1 MQNCVYYFYINGTKV
16 NPVYKNDLAKEIS
29 AETGQ
34 QFLREKLTSKLTLYG
49 EGFNLINNADIE
61 TEFSIIVEKEIL
73 GQLPK
78 PYFKGRFFKTDCAF
92 NFDDRSVEFNVD
104 PSDEYNQILEAL
116 DKEIDIVQLAPKI
129 TPLKAWKRPIIQLYV
144 PGNGSIDNFLSG
156 NQWQQDVT
164 ERITD
169 HTRLLNLKFA
179 QVASLRNI
187 TITADA
193 NTSIPEAAGTYV
205 GKILSRDSVYYK
217 VGDLNYRM
225 VLKVVAGMPAAKR
238 LTVQR
243 RENGSSIWTDI
254 YASPTDATDPY
265 QLQAGHTLL
274 GVGEARGT
282 LKIPSVTSSYV
293 FMRLMCDVDKV
304 IDLNT
309 YPIPAND
316 IVVNNLNY
324 RRVIGY
330 NVNDTVVVSS
340 EVSKEPTKWGL
351 TSSGDYYTPP
361 YAYSKLYPLA
371 RDTWTGYSLWFNFSY
386 LDSMYER
393 TARKDFNI
401 PSAYFL
407 SDVLAVVLKNLN
419 IGLKFESSVRSSI
432 FFYGPNKVNTRRLRL
447 MLTQKSNLL
456 HGENASPATNAPTT
470 LGNILKMLKDVFQVY
485 WFVEDGFLRLEHIE
499 FFRNGGSYDYN
510 RSIQIDAT
518 KLINTK
524 TKTPLTYGTNKIE
537 FEKEDMP
544 EQYKFEYMDDS
555 STIFEG
561 LPLVMRSKLVNLG
574 KIENI
579 AINGFSADIDYMMAN
594 IEDTSQSGFAI
605 LAIPSTFES
614 NEPVLKKDTYMPPV
628 GTGSVAE
635 VTSEQIGW
643 EVVEVGGGATTLKF
657 NVEPGQSNP
666 VVRVVSAFV
675 GIIASVSE
683 KTLDGDGFL
692 HLDNFLTTRAAR
704 HVVFKS
710 SDSAR
715 NLVTADAEIGVMS
728 YAYNAPIVY
737 QANAEVPFVNLRI
750 EEEGEPTAEFN
761 AQNGYLAWPWLA
773 SKFYCYNL
781 PSRQAYM
788 GGERVNVRGTV
799 KNRKQTIDIPLAEDP
814 TDVGLIRTGYGD
826 GMLDKANINL
836 SSRLARLTLKYDL
849 YENNF

>member
-16 NPVYKNDLAKEIS
+16 NPAYKNDLAKEIS
-29 AETGQ
+29 TETGQ

-61 TEFSIIVEKEIL
+61 SEFSVIVEKEIL
-73 GQLPK
+73 GQLPT

-104 PSDEYNQILEAL
+104 PSDEYNRILEAL

-129 TPLKAWKRPIIQLYV
+129 TPLKAWKRPIIQVYV

-169 HTRLLNLKFA
+169 HTRLLNLNFA

-265 QLQAGHTLL
+265 QLLAGHTLL
-274 GVGEARGT
+274 GVGGAGGT
-282 LKIPSVTSSYV
+282 LKIPTVTSSYV

-330 NVNDTVVVSS
+330 NFKDTVVVSS

-386 LDSMYER
+386 LDSISEKS
-393 TARKDFNI
+393 ARKDFNI

-407 SDVLAVVLKNLN
+407 SDVLAVVLKKLN
-419 IGLKFESSVRSSI
+419 VGLKFEPCIRSSI
-432 FFYGPNKVNTRRLRL
+432 FFYGLNKVNTRRVRL

-470 LGNILKMLKDVFQVY
+470 LGNILKMLKDVFQIY

-524 TKTPLTYGTNKIE
+524 NKTPLTYGTNKIE
-537 FEKEDMP
+537 FEKEDMS

-594 IEDTSQSGFAI
+594 IEDTSQSGFAV
-605 LAIPSTFES
+605 LGVHNVFSYT
-614 NEPVLKKDTYMPPV
+614 PVTIFKNTYIPPV
-628 GTGSVAE
+628 SGGE
-635 VTSEQIGW
+635 VDESMVNEIGW
-643 EVVEVGGGATTLKF
+643 ETIKIDSEATYLKF
-657 NVEPGQSNP
+657 NIKQSNGS
-666 VVRVVSAFV
+666 VKVRVSTTLAGVLVAV
-675 GIIASVSE
+675 TE
-683 KTLDGDGFL
+683 KTLDSYGFL
-692 HLDNFLTTRAAR
+692 KLDKSLAWVNRYIT
-704 HVVFKS
+704 FKNS
-710 SDSAR
+710 
-715 NLVTADAEIGVMS
+715 ADAKNSVSEDSNIGVMS

-773 SKFYCYNL
+773 REFYSYNL

-788 GGERVNVRGTV
+788 GEERVNVRGTV

-849 YENNF
+849 YDNN